1 MFYVNVVIFHN
12 YTKME
17 KNERNTLLIR
27 NNKTRGKLINCSV
40 FVDIST
46 KAAAAGLSL
55 FPLDVSTVLGLS
67 TN

>member
-1 MFYVNVVIFHN
+1 
-12 YTKME
+12 ME
-17 KNERNTLLIR
+17 KHERNTLLIR
-27 NNKTRGKLINCSV
+27 NNETRGKLINCSV

-46 KAAAAGLSL
+46 KAAAAGLFL

>member
-1 MFYVNVVIFHN
+1 
-12 YTKME
+12 ME
-17 KNERNTLLIR
+17 KQERNTLLIR
-27 NNKTRGKLINCSV
+27 NNEKKGKLINCSV

-46 KAAAAGLSL
+46 KAATAGLSF